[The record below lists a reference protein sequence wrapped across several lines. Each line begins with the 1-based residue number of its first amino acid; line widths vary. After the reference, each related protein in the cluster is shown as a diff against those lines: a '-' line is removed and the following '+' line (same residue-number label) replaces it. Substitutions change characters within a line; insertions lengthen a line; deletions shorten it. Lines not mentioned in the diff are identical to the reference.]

1 MPEVLGSEPET
12 FPTNWTGL
20 MSHRFVLPLLLA
32 FGVVAAAC
40 GGAATDTGVVS
51 LDIDSVGT
59 QAENDDRSAV
69 DEESVLA
76 FTACLRDEGLV
87 IDDPG
92 VDDDGNLVLPTPHAV
107 VGQTLDPATVHAA
120 FDACSGLLEGVVSE
134 FEMEDLSQRED
145 ELLAFAVCMRENGYD
160 MPDPD
165 FSDNG
170 HGGDGPFGDAIDA
183 DDPAFQTAA
192 QSCEG
197 IIGG

>member
-1 MPEVLGSEPET
+1 
-12 FPTNWTGL
+12 
-20 MSHRFVLPLLLA
+20 MSHRFGLPMLLA

-40 GGAATDTGVVS
+40 SGAAVDTGVVS

-59 QAENDDRSAV
+59 QTENDGRSAV

-76 FTACLRDEGLV
+76 FTACLRDEGLD

-92 VDDDGNLVLPTPHAV
+92 VDDDGNLVPPTPHAV
-107 VGQTLDPATVHAA
+107 VGQTLDVAAVHAA
-120 FDACSGLLEGVVSE
+120 FDACSGLLEGVAFD